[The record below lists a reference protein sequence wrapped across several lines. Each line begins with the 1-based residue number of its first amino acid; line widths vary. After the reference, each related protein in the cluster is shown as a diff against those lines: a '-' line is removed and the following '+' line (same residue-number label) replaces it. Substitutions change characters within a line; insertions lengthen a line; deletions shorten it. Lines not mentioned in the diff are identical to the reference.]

1 MNLSP
6 MRFKDFVWPHN
17 PQIYSITYERKMAT
31 NKIPFGRHYLQS
43 LGQTRRVFRGEG
55 EFVGEGAYD
64 KFKQLATVFYE
75 ETPGALIHPVWVAT
89 TAWFVGLKLEQE
101 PRSDYV
107 RYSFE
112 FWEVINGI
120 STTLTTYS
128 VTKQGVSTGTSQS
141 GGTEESEK
149 ETQDTTSVSAAQEQ
163 VWHTVVKGESLWVI
177 AKRYDT
183 TVSALLELNPS
194 IRNPNLILV
203 GQKVRVQ

>member
-6 MRFKDFVWPHN
+6 MRFKNFVWPHN
-17 PQIYSITYERKMAT
+17 PRVYSITYERKMAV
-31 NKIPFGRHYLQS
+31 NKIPFGRHHLQS

-64 KFKQLATVFYE
+64 TFKALASVFYE
-75 ETPGALIHPVWVAT
+75 ETPGPLIHPVWMAV

-112 FWEVINGI
+112 FWEVMTGI
-120 STTLTTYS
+120 SAELT
-128 VTKQGVSTGTSQS
+128 VRAAAPAA
-141 GGTEESEK
+141 EP
-149 ETQDTTSVSAAQEQ
+149 QDSAAGESGQ
-163 VWHTVVKGESLWVI
+163 VWYTVVRGDTLWAI
-177 AKRYDT
+177 AQRYGV
-183 TVSALLELNPS
+183 TVDEIVALNPD

-203 GQKVRVQ
+203 GQKVRVK